1 MVKILSK
8 DESKKSTKI
17 NKKSIPTLQL
27 KTERDI
33 AMDFAGKVY
42 ETFDKIV
49 KSIILFGSSTKNT
62 NVVGSDID
70 IIIIVDD
77 AIVKFDEKIVL
88 WYRDEL
94 GKIIQKN
101 PYKKDLHINTVKLTT
116 WWDDLLK
123 GDPVVVNILR
133 FGEAMIDAGA
143 FFNPLK
149 ILLQEGRIK
158 ASPEAMYTM
167 LNRVPEHIVRSKTS
181 EMSSIEGCYWAMVE
195 SAQALIMA
203 IKIIPPSPEEI
214 PRILEEKFVSKN
226 LLKQNHINDFK
237 DLMILHKRI
246 IHGEIRDIDGRIID
260 GYQNKSEE
268 FFKICMKLIDEIIK

>member
-214 PRILEEKFVSKN
+214 PRILE
-226 LLKQNHINDFK
+226 
-237 DLMILHKRI
+237 
-246 IHGEIRDIDGRIID
+246 
-260 GYQNKSEE
+260 
-268 FFKICMKLIDEIIK
+268 